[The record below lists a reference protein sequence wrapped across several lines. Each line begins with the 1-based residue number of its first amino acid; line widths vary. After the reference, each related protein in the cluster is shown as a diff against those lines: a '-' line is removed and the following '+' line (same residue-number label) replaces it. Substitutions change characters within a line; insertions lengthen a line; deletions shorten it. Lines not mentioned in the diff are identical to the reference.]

1 MQTWIV
7 RGPASE
13 EGLDYD
19 NDTIDVQIEVLT
31 TGIKVCEMVADE
43 AAPYPSCIG
52 G

>member
-1 MQTWIV
+1 VLTWIV
-7 RGPASE
+7 LGPASD

-19 NDTIDVQIEVLT
+19 NDTIDAQIEVLT
-31 TGIKVCEMVADE
+31 TGIKVCEVTPGE